1 MKSIVK
7 CFTKSKKLLTLSF
20 NEHVFLKN
28 NWWAKLDYMFNVPT
42 YVIIEKYSQWGHSF
56 SGIENYVSKKYRISY
71 IGCWI
76 KITVELIL

>member
-1 MKSIVK
+1 
-7 CFTKSKKLLTLSF
+7 
-20 NEHVFLKN
+20 
-28 NWWAKLDYMFNVPT
+28 MFNVPT